1 MMKNCVCCKQ
11 WCSSTVVLSLIQGAP
26 LSSDVTEL
34 LLLAQLD
41 LPHIHIIS
49 KHVKQRGY
57 NFQCLY
63 ILT

>member
-1 MMKNCVCCKQ
+1 M
-11 WCSSTVVLSLIQGAP
+11 VLSLIQGAP

-49 KHVKQRGY
+49 KNVKQRGY